1 MLRDLISDLR
11 YAARQLVHAPAFAL
25 TCGLTLALCVGANL
39 GVFQLLYGVLFA
51 PLPISHPQE
60 LYSFEAARSP
70 FDAQTFLSYSAYRN
84 LRHSSQSAAQDAVRI
99 DTQLVSDNFFSVLGL
114 SPAAG
119 RFFLD
124 GDDDSL
130 APQLPVVVRYGY
142 WKQQLGADPSVI
154 GTRIVLSGIPA
165 VIV

>member
-11 YAARQLVHAPAFAL
+11 YAARQLVHAPAFAV
-25 TCGLTLALCVGANL
+25 TVVLTLALCIGANL

-51 PLPISHPQE
+51 PLPVSHPQE
-60 LYSFEAARSP
+60 LYSIEAARSP

-84 LRHSSQSAAQDAVRI
+84 LRHSSQGAAQDAAQVIARSGISRAVIQRNGDAQSAVRV

-119 RFFLD
+119 
-124 GDDDSL
+124 
-130 APQLPVVVRYGY
+130 
-142 WKQQLGADPSVI
+142 
-154 GTRIVLSGIPA
+154 
-165 VIV
+165 